1 MTDHLGRALLGPTG
15 EHHATATP
23 RLVELTVGMAELPL
37 VRTVAAAIAM
47 REDYD
52 IEAIADVKLIVDEAC
67 SLLVDRAVAGTA
79 LVCRFEIAPSRI
91 RFSAAVEGFDA
102 RPIDDTTLGW
112 GLLVSLVDDINHT
125 VDTSRPLPVLRID
138 VDVRRERS
146 RP

>member
-1 MTDHLGRALLGPTG
+1 M
-15 EHHATATP
+15 
-23 RLVELTVGMAELPL
+23 VELRVGMAEMPL

-47 REDYD
+47 RQDYD

-79 LVCRFEIAPSRI
+79 LDCRFEIDPDAI
-91 RFSAAVEGFDA
+91 RFRAAVEGFDA
-102 RPIDDTTLGW
+102 RPIDETTLGW
-112 GLLVSLVDDINHT
+112 GLLASLVPDISHD

-138 VDVRRERS
+138 VRMRRGAD

>member
-15 EHHATATP
+15 EHPATATS
-23 RLVELTVGMAELPL
+23 RLVELTVGMAEMPL

-67 SLLVDRAVAGTA
+67 SLLVDRAVAGTP
-79 LVCRFEIAPSRI
+79 LVCRFEIEPGTI
-91 RFSAAVEGFDA
+91 RFAAAVEGFDA

-112 GLLVSLVDDINHT
+112 ALLVSLVDDITHG

-138 VDVRRERS
+138 VRVRKGGS